1 MLSIVLTVLK
11 VIGIVLLIILGII
24 ILLLLLIL
32 FVPIRYRLDASC
44 EEKLLDAEN
53 VDFTKGVTASFS
65 FSYLLSLLNGGISY
79 PDRPYFRIR
88 ILFFELFSTQAEG
101 KTEETSDSEEIND
114 SKEKGGSEETN
125 IEEVEADSNLE
136 DPDLEAKE
144 EDISSENTES
154 AAKEEDISSENT
166 ESAAKEKDISSENT
180 ESAAKEHD
188 ISCENKD
195 VGTEAEI
202 EVEQTLD
209 SSDNCQSFEENNDE
223 ESGNIPGFIG
233 FIQSII
239 EKAKIFITTQQNVFN
254 KIKCTISRVYGKINM
269 IKSTLEND
277 IFQRAFEK
285 SKKHLGIILK
295 SILPRKVVADIL
307 YGTGDPAMTAQ
318 IMGGLGI
325 VRALGFNKITLRPDF
340 DRTVIQG
347 DLHIKG
353 RITLFRIVL
362 SLAICYFNKDIRKT
376 VKRFNKILNS

>member
-11 VIGIVLLIILGII
+11 VIGIILLIILGII

-53 VDFTKGVTASFS
+53 VDFTKGVSASFS
-65 FSYLLSLLNGGISY
+65 FSYLLSLLNGGFSY

-125 IEEVEADSNLE
+125 IEAMEADSNLE
-136 DPDLEAKE
+136 DPDLE
-144 EDISSENTES
+144 
-154 AAKEEDISSENT
+154 AKEEDISSENT

-188 ISCENKD
+188 ISCESKD

-202 EVEQTLD
+202 EVEQALG

-239 EKAKIFITTQQNVFN
+239 EKVKIFITTQQNVFN

-376 VKRFNKILNS
+376 VKKFNKILNS

>member
-65 FSYLLSLLNGGISY
+65 FSYLLSLLNGGFSY

-144 EDISSENTES
+144 EDISSENE
-154 AAKEEDISSENT
+154 AKEQDIRC
-166 ESAAKEKDISSENT
+166 ES
-180 ESAAKEHD
+180 
-188 ISCENKD
+188 KD

-202 EVEQTLD
+202 EVEQALG

-233 FIQSII
+233 FVQSII

>member
-11 VIGIVLLIILGII
+11 VMGIVLLIILGII

-65 FSYLLSLLNGGISY
+65 FSYLLSLLNGGFSY

-125 IEEVEADSNLE
+125 IEAMEADSNLE

-144 EDISSENTES
+144 EDISSENE
-154 AAKEEDISSENT
+154 AKEQDFRC
-166 ESAAKEKDISSENT
+166 ES
-180 ESAAKEHD
+180 
-188 ISCENKD
+188 KD

-202 EVEQTLD
+202 EVEQALG

-233 FIQSII
+233 FVQSII

>member
-1 MLSIVLTVLK
+1 
-11 VIGIVLLIILGII
+11 
-24 ILLLLLIL
+24 
-32 FVPIRYRLDASC
+32 
-44 EEKLLDAEN
+44 
-53 VDFTKGVTASFS
+53 
-65 FSYLLSLLNGGISY
+65 LLNGGFSY

-101 KTEETSDSEEIND
+101 KTEEASDFEEIND
-114 SKEKGGSEETN
+114 SEEKGGSEETN
-125 IEEVEADSNLE
+125 IETMEADTNIE

-154 AAKEEDISSENT
+154 AAKEQ
-166 ESAAKEKDISSENT
+166 
-180 ESAAKEHD
+180 D
-188 ISCENKD
+188 ISCESKD
-195 VGTEAEI
+195 VGAEAEI
-202 EVEQTLD
+202 EAEQALD
-209 SSDNCQSFEENNDE
+209 YSDNCQSFEENNDE
-223 ESGNIPGFIG
+223 ESGNFPGFIG

-325 VRALGFNKITLRPDF
+325 ARALGFNKITLRPDF

-376 VKRFNKILNS
+376 VKRFKKILNS

>member
-1 MLSIVLTVLK
+1 MLSIVLAVLK

-65 FSYLLSLLNGGISY
+65 FSYLLSLLNGGFSY

-88 ILFFELFSTQAEG
+88 ILFFELFSTQA
-101 KTEETSDSEEIND
+101 DSE
-114 SKEKGGSEETN
+114 EKGGSEETN
-125 IEEVEADSNLE
+125 IEVMEADSNIE
-136 DPDLEAKE
+136 DPDLDAKE
-144 EDISSENTES
+144 EDISSENTENS
-154 AAKEEDISSENT
+154 AKEQ
-166 ESAAKEKDISSENT
+166 
-180 ESAAKEHD
+180 D
-188 ISCENKD
+188 ISCESKD
-195 VGTEAEI
+195 VGAEAEI
-202 EVEQTLD
+202 EAEQAMD

-239 EKAKIFITTQQNVFN
+239 EKAKNFITTQQNVFN

-347 DLHIKG
+347 NLHIKG

>member
-53 VDFTKGVTASFS
+53 VDFTKEVTASFS
-65 FSYLLSLLNGGISY
+65 FSYLLSLLNGGFSY

-101 KTEETSDSEEIND
+101 KTEEASDSEETSNSEEASD
-114 SKEKGGSEETN
+114 SEEKGGSEETN
-125 IEEVEADSNLE
+125 IEAMKADSNIE

-144 EDISSENTES
+144 EDISSENTENS
-154 AAKEEDISSENT
+154 AKEQDIIC
-166 ESAAKEKDISSENT
+166 ES
-180 ESAAKEHD
+180 
-188 ISCENKD
+188 KD
-195 VGTEAEI
+195 VGAEAEI
-202 EVEQTLD
+202 EVEQALG
-209 SSDNCQSFEENNDE
+209 SSDNCQSFEENSDE

-376 VKRFNKILNS
+376 VKRFKKILNS

>member
-1 MLSIVLTVLK
+1 M
-11 VIGIVLLIILGII
+11 LIILGII

-65 FSYLLSLLNGGISY
+65 FSYLLSLLNGGFSY

-101 KTEETSDSEEIND
+101 KTEETSDSEE
-114 SKEKGGSEETN
+114 KGGSEETN
-125 IEEVEADSNLE
+125 IEAMEADSNLE
-136 DPDLEAKE
+136 DPDLETKE
-144 EDISSENTES
+144 EDISSE
-154 AAKEEDISSENT
+154 K
-166 ESAAKEKDISSENT
+166 T

-188 ISCENKD
+188 ISCESKD

-202 EVEQTLD
+202 EVEQALG
-209 SSDNCQSFEENNDE
+209 SSDNNDE

-325 VRALGFNKITLRPDF
+325 VRALGFNKIILRPDF

>member
-44 EEKLLDAEN
+44 EEKLLDVEN

-65 FSYLLSLLNGGISY
+65 FSYLLSLLNGGFSY

-101 KTEETSDSEEIND
+101 KTEETSDSQ
-114 SKEKGGSEETN
+114 EKGGSEETN

-136 DPDLEAKE
+136 DPDFEAKE

-154 AAKEEDISSENT
+154 AAKEQ
-166 ESAAKEKDISSENT
+166 
-180 ESAAKEHD
+180 D
-188 ISCENKD
+188 ISCESKD

-202 EVEQTLD
+202 EVDQALG

-325 VRALGFNKITLRPDF
+325 ARAFGFNKITLRPDF

>member
-11 VIGIVLLIILGII
+11 VMGIVLLIILGII

-88 ILFFELFSTQAEG
+88 ILFFELFSTQA
-101 KTEETSDSEEIND
+101 DSE
-114 SKEKGGSEETN
+114 EKGGSEETN
-125 IEEVEADSNLE
+125 IEAMEADSNLE

-144 EDISSENTES
+144 EDISSENE
-154 AAKEEDISSENT
+154 AKEQDIRC
-166 ESAAKEKDISSENT
+166 ES
-180 ESAAKEHD
+180 
-188 ISCENKD
+188 KD

-202 EVEQTLD
+202 EVEQALG

-347 DLHIKG
+347 NLHIKG

>member
-65 FSYLLSLLNGGISY
+65 FSYLLSLLNGGFSY

-101 KTEETSDSEEIND
+101 KTEETSDSEKTSD
-114 SKEKGGSEETN
+114 SEETN
-125 IEEVEADSNLE
+125 IEAMEADSNLE
-136 DPDLEAKE
+136 DPDLDAKE
-144 EDISSENTES
+144 EDIISENTES
-154 AAKEEDISSENT
+154 AAKEQ
-166 ESAAKEKDISSENT
+166 
-180 ESAAKEHD
+180 D
-188 ISCENKD
+188 ISCESKD

-202 EVEQTLD
+202 EAEQALGF
-209 SSDNCQSFEENNDE
+209 SDNCQSFEENNDE

-347 DLHIKG
+347 NLHIKG

>member
-65 FSYLLSLLNGGISY
+65 FSYLLSLLNGGFSY

-101 KTEETSDSEEIND
+101 KTEETSDSEE
-114 SKEKGGSEETN
+114 KGGSEETN
-125 IEEVEADSNLE
+125 IEAMEADSNLE
-136 DPDLEAKE
+136 DPDLETKE
-144 EDISSENTES
+144 EDISSE
-154 AAKEEDISSENT
+154 K
-166 ESAAKEKDISSENT
+166 T

-188 ISCENKD
+188 ISCESKD

-202 EVEQTLD
+202 EVEQALG
-209 SSDNCQSFEENNDE
+209 SSDNNDE

-325 VRALGFNKITLRPDF
+325 VRALGFNKIILRPDF

>member
-11 VIGIVLLIILGII
+11 VIGIVLLIILGVI

-65 FSYLLSLLNGGISY
+65 FSYLLSLLNGGFSY

-101 KTEETSDSEEIND
+101 KTEETSDSEE
-114 SKEKGGSEETN
+114 KGGSEETN
-125 IEEVEADSNLE
+125 IEAMEADSNLE

-144 EDISSENTES
+144 EDISSENTEN
-154 AAKEEDISSENT
+154 AAKEQ
-166 ESAAKEKDISSENT
+166 
-180 ESAAKEHD
+180 D
-188 ISCENKD
+188 ISCESKD

-202 EVEQTLD
+202 EEEQVLG

-239 EKAKIFITTQQNVFN
+239 EKTKIFIATQQNVFN

>member
-1 MLSIVLTVLK
+1 M
-11 VIGIVLLIILGII
+11 
-24 ILLLLLIL
+24 
-32 FVPIRYRLDASC
+32 
-44 EEKLLDAEN
+44 
-53 VDFTKGVTASFS
+53 
-65 FSYLLSLLNGGISY
+65 
-79 PDRPYFRIR
+79 
-88 ILFFELFSTQAEG
+88 
-101 KTEETSDSEEIND
+101 
-114 SKEKGGSEETN
+114 
-125 IEEVEADSNLE
+125 EADSNLE

-144 EDISSENTES
+144 EDISSENE
-154 AAKEEDISSENT
+154 AKEQDIRC
-166 ESAAKEKDISSENT
+166 ES
-180 ESAAKEHD
+180 
-188 ISCENKD
+188 KD

-202 EVEQTLD
+202 EVEQALG

-233 FIQSII
+233 FVQSII

>member
-65 FSYLLSLLNGGISY
+65 FSYLLSLLNGGFSY

-101 KTEETSDSEEIND
+101 KTEERSDSEGIND
-114 SKEKGGSEETN
+114 SEEKGGSEETN
-125 IEEVEADSNLE
+125 IEAMEADSNLE

-154 AAKEEDISSENT
+154 AAKEQ
-166 ESAAKEKDISSENT
+166 
-180 ESAAKEHD
+180 D
-188 ISCENKD
+188 ISCESKD
-195 VGTEAEI
+195 VGAGAEI
-202 EVEQTLD
+202 EAEQALD
-209 SSDNCQSFEENNDE
+209 YSDNCQSFEENNDE

-239 EKAKIFITTQQNVFN
+239 EKAKNFITTQQNVLN

-325 VRALGFNKITLRPDF
+325 ARALGFNKITLRPDF

>member
-11 VIGIVLLIILGII
+11 VIGIVLLIILGVI

-32 FVPIRYRLDASC
+32 FVPIRYRIDASC

-65 FSYLLSLLNGGISY
+65 FSYLLSLLNGGFSY

-88 ILFFELFSTQAEG
+88 ILFFELFSTQAES
-101 KTEETSDSEEIND
+101 KTEETSDSE
-114 SKEKGGSEETN
+114 EKGGSEETN
-125 IEEVEADSNLE
+125 IEAMEADSNLE
-136 DPDLEAKE
+136 DPGLEAKE
-144 EDISSENTES
+144 EDISSENTEN
-154 AAKEEDISSENT
+154 AAKEQ
-166 ESAAKEKDISSENT
+166 
-180 ESAAKEHD
+180 D
-188 ISCENKD
+188 ISCESKD

-202 EVEQTLD
+202 EVEQVLG

-239 EKAKIFITTQQNVFN
+239 EKTKIFITTQQNVFN

-347 DLHIKG
+347 NLHIKG